1 MVKILVA
8 VDGSEYSK
16 KALLKAK
23 EFAAALNGEITIINV
38 MNVVPPY
45 DYQHNAH
52 KFLELEKL
60 ASENS
65 HALLEKAKMHFVDSP
80 INVELIHKRGDPA
93 NEIINFADEGN
104 FDLIVMGSRGFGVFK
119 RTLLG
124 SVSDK
129 VVHHTDASVLI
140 VK

>member
-1 MVKILVA
+1 MLKILVP

-23 EFAAALNGEITIINV
+23 EFAVALDGEITILNV
-38 MNVVPPY
+38 INVVPPY
-45 DYQHNAH
+45 DYQNNAH
-52 KFLELEKL
+52 KFLELEKM
-60 ASENS
+60 ASEQSN
-65 HALLEKAKMHFVDSP
+65 ALLEKARMHFVDTP
-80 INVELIHKRGDPA
+80 IKVDVVHRRGDPA
-93 NEIINFADEGN
+93 NEIINFADDGN
-104 FDLIVMGSRGFGVFK
+104 FDLVVMGSRGFGVFK

-129 VVHHTDASVLI
+129 VVHHTNTSVLI